1 VTACHLHFTHDMK
14 NCDVCGNAYDK
25 AFEIRIGGTTHVFD
39 SFACAIH
46 MLAPRCVHCGVPIIG
61 HGIEA
66 RGQYFCCA
74 HCARMAGVQEVV
86 DRAPDHG
93 AAHP

>member
-1 VTACHLHFTHDMK
+1 MK
-14 NCDVCGNAYDK
+14 TCEVCGNTYDK
-25 AFEIRIGGTTHVFD
+25 AFEVAIGGTTHVFD

-46 MLAPRCVHCGVPIIG
+46 RLAPRCSHCGVTIIG

-74 HCARMAGVQEVV
+74 HCARAVGVTEIV

>member
-1 VTACHLHFTHDMK
+1 MKTCETCH
-14 NCDVCGNAYDK
+14 NEYDK
-25 AFEIRIGGTTHVFD
+25 TFDISIGGTTHTFD

-46 MLAPRCVHCGVPIIG
+46 ALAPHCAQCQVTIIG

-74 HCARMAGVQEVV
+74 NCARMAGVSEVK
-86 DRAPDHG
+86 DRGSDGG
-93 AAHP
+93 AAVP